1 MLNHLKSGFDMIRKI
16 VMHPLAPL
24 TVGSILMIT
33 ATSMLTFVC
42 GLIVFAVGLTD
53 IVTAKR

>member
-1 MLNHLKSGFDMIRKI
+1 MIRKI

-24 TVGSILMIT
+24 TIGSILMIT

-42 GLIVFAVGLTD
+42 GLIVFAVGVTD
-53 IVTAKR
+53 IITAKR